1 MKKITLKNL
10 NKDLKE
16 VKDENEKLKNELK
29 DKRRKK

>member
-1 MKKITLKNL
+1 MKKITLKKL